1 MTPFKDET
9 GNVYGRLTVIERIH
23 MKSIPKRSRAVFRCQ
38 CVCGNYINL
47 PGWLLRNGTFNECG
61 PCTKKWGDWL

>member
-1 MTPFKDET
+1 VTPFKDET

-23 MKSIPKRSRAVFRCQ
+23 MKSIPKKSRAIFRCQ

-47 PGWLLRNGTFNECG
+47 PGLL
-61 PCTKKWGDWL
+61 PV